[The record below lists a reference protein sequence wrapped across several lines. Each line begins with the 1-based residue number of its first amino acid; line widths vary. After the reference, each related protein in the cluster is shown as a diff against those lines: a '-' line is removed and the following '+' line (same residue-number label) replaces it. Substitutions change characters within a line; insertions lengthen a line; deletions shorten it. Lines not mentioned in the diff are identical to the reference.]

1 MYIVLILFAVSI
13 LLSTGAVALVLKISH
28 RKGWY
33 DHLDDRKIH
42 SGNIPRMGGI
52 GFTSAFLVIMVGVG
66 IAYGIK
72 GINIIRFLPCAA
84 AMVITLFS
92 GVYDDF
98 RTMAPRYKVLIQ
110 FAAALCV
117 IIPGFTFEKLF
128 YDGSGFL
135 TNLGI
140 WRYPVTILWVVGL
153 TNAINLMDGVDGL
166 AGGLCALI
174 VLFLGL
180 IFFSFS
186 GVSKS
191 FFFCVCLLGVIIG
204 FLAFNAPFPRAKI
217 FMGDGGSQFLGL
229 TLSLIPVMKDSLMD
243 SSLPVFYAAALFAIP
258 ILDTT
263 GAVWRRLRDGKKIY
277 DPDKSHLHH
286 KLLNL
291 GLNARGV
298 ISVIFSLQIILGILT
313 FAAVRLEGIRSLL
326 VLGAAYIIAPLF
338 FTVIH
343 YLNRNTVKKANMQN
357 APGNEISGPDASA

>member
-1 MYIVLILFAVSI
+1 LSVVLLVFGFSI
-13 LLSTGAVALVLKISH
+13 ALSVCAVALILKICH

-33 DHLDDRKIH
+33 DHLDERKIH

-52 GFTSAFLVIMVGVG
+52 GFTLAFFVIMTAIGIVYKISGVDVV
-66 IAYGIK
+66 
-72 GINIIRFLPCAA
+72 RFFPCAA
-84 AMVITLFS
+84 AMIITLLS

-98 RTMAPRYKVLIQ
+98 RPMSPRYKLLIQ
-110 FAAALCV
+110 IAAALCV
-117 IIPGFTFEKLF
+117 TIPGFTFERLL
-128 YDGSGFL
+128 YGGTGIL
-135 TNLGI
+135 TDLGI
-140 WRYPVTILWVVGL
+140 FSYPITILWVVGL

-166 AGGLCALI
+166 AGGLSALI
-174 VLFLGL
+174 VFFLGL
-180 IFFSFS
+180 IFFYFA

-191 FFFCVCLLGVIIG
+191 VFLCACLLGVLIG

-229 TLSLIPVMKDSLMD
+229 TLALLVVMKDQFKP

-263 GAVWRRLRDGKKIY
+263 AAVWRRLRDGKKIY

-298 ISVIFSLQIILGILT
+298 ISVVFGLQIILGVLT
-313 FAAVRLEGIRSLL
+313 FISVRLEGAPSLL
-326 VLGAAYIIAPLF
+326 VLGAAYFIALSF
-338 FTVIH
+338 FIAIH
-343 YLNRNTVKKANMQN
+343 FLNRRTAKEPMAEN
-357 APGNEISGPDASA
+357 AGNNSEN